1 MKGLILAGGNGTRL
15 APITLGT
22 SKQLLPIFDKPTVYY
37 PLSLLMS
44 CGIRDFSIIIR
55 KEHLINFY
63 NLLGDGLKFGI
74 KINYTIQ
81 EEARGIADAFLVC
94 EDWIKNENVCLL
106 LGDNF
111 FHTHEIEKY
120 KQAIENFKEGGTIFT
135 YHVDNP
141 SSFGIL
147 DIDKNGKI
155 EDIVEKPDNPSS
167 NLAIVGLYL
176 FDKNASAYSK
186 ELKPSSRGELEITDL
201 QKIFLNKNALN
212 YVMLDKE
219 KNKWIDTGTIESLFD
234 ASLYV
239 KNYQSEHNDILCS
252 PEIIA
257 LKNKWITKTQA
268 LSINKANNLYS
279 RNVNKIIETLF

>member
-1 MKGLILAGGNGTRL
+1 MRGLILAGGNGTRL

-22 SKQLLPIFDKPTVYY
+22 SKQLLPIFDKPTIYY

-74 KINYTIQ
+74 KISYTIQ
-81 EEARGIADAFLVC
+81 EEAKGISDAFLIC
-94 EDWIKNENVCLL
+94 EDLIKNDNVCLV

-111 FHTHEIEKY
+111 FHTYEIETY
-120 KQAIENFKEGGTIFT
+120 KKAIENFKEGGTIFT
-135 YHVDNP
+135 YPVNDP
-141 SSFGIL
+141 SNFGVL
-147 DIDKNGKI
+147 DIDKNAKI
-155 EDIVEKPDNPSS
+155 VGISEKPDNPSS

-176 FDKNASAYSK
+176 FDKNASIYAK
-186 ELKPSSRGELEITDL
+186 ELKPSPRGELEITDL
-201 QKIFLNKNALN
+201 QKKFLEKHILN
-212 YVMLDKE
+212 YIVLDKE
-219 KNKWIDTGTIESLFD
+219 KNTWIDTGTIESLFD

-239 KNYQSEHNDILCS
+239 KNYQNTHDEILSS

-257 LKNKWITKTQA
+257 LKNNWISKQQA
-268 LSINKANNLYS
+268 LNINKSKNLYS
-279 RNVNKIIETLF
+279 QNVNKIIETQF